1 MQLDALCEKLGT
13 LCDRLSQSVKT
24 LDLSAGHR
32 DSPHHSED
40 TPRPDVPST
49 HIQLSGQSSSLPQ
62 LELLGPLYS
71 SDERTGVS
79 KEIDPLENEAQSV
92 SEPDVNVGEFDV
104 EPLDFED
111 EDASPAGSLVR
122 DSYGSSRFIGGAL
135 NAMLVGVIEELS
147 TDRTT
152 AAPKSGN
159 PTLHDHQNFKPEL
172 PFFLPGAVWPDLPF
186 LPKPGQLPRPP
197 QYIADLLIGLY
208 FDRMHYTFPIV
219 FKPDF
224 LRSYRQA
231 YRGSSN
237 ENAKKDRKF
246 LMVFFA
252 ICACA
257 SSLLPSSPGTQLT
270 GNEYYE
276 KALLL
281 FYASAG
287 EASVERVQCL
297 GLLALCT
304 AGWNTLARSWMF
316 AGQAVRAAMD
326 IGLHLDDQLV
336 SFPEQSF
343 NMQGVDPLTSN

>member
-1 MQLDALCEKLGT
+1 MQLDALCEKLTT
-13 LCDRLSQSVKT
+13 LCDRLSQSVET
-24 LDLSAGHR
+24 LNLAATKS
-32 DSPHHSED
+32 
-40 TPRPDVPST
+40 RPDFPST
-49 HIQLSGQSSSLPQ
+49 DVQHPDKAPGLPQ
-62 LELLGPLYS
+62 LEVLDPPQELE
-71 SDERTGVS
+71 ERTHASEEDGPCESGTQEV
-79 KEIDPLENEAQSV
+79 NEMN
-92 SEPDVNVGEFDV
+92 VNDGNFDV
-104 EPLDFED
+104 EPQELDEG
-111 EDASPAGSLVR
+111 DASPAGSLVR
-122 DSYGSSRFIGGAL
+122 DSYGSFRFIGGAL
-135 NAMLVGVIEELS
+135 NAMLVEVIQELS
-147 TDRTT
+147 ASGTT
-152 AAPKSGN
+152 AISRPGTSVVQ
-159 PTLHDHQNFKPEL
+159 DDQNVEL

-186 LPKPGQLPRPP
+186 LPKAEQLPRPP
-197 QYIADLLIGLY
+197 QYVADLLIGLY
-208 FDRMHYTFPIV
+208 FDRMHYTFPIL

-224 LRSYRQA
+224 LRSYRQV
-231 YRGSSN
+231 YRGRSDGN
-237 ENAKKDRKF
+237 PNRDRKF

-281 FYASAG
+281 YYASAG

-336 SFPEQSF
+336 SLPLISGRYF
-343 NMQGVDPLTSN
+343 VDARC